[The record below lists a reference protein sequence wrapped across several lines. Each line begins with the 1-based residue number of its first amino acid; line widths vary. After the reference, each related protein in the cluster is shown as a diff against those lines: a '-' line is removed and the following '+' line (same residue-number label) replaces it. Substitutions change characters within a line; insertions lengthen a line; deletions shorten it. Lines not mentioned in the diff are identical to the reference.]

1 MKLPNYNK
9 AWNFLWYQS
18 VWFTAILGR
27 EALEPFLFALLG
39 LHLIWCGHWR
49 TELKLMVSCGIFGV
63 IADSAL
69 SLSGLYLFDPAPSL
83 LPIPL
88 WLVGL
93 WLGFA
98 GTLNHSMSYLMSR
111 PWLASA
117 ASLAA
122 APFSYF
128 AGARFGAV
136 TFGLD
141 AQAVAITI
149 GATWAIL
156 MLLFAKM
163 AAGQKNISLPE
174 NRTAPQLRSA

>member
-1 MKLPNYNK
+1 MKLPNYTK
-9 AWNFLWYQS
+9 LLNFLWYQS

-27 EALEPFLFALLG
+27 EAFEPVLFVLLG
-39 LHLIWCGHWR
+39 LHLFWCDNWR
-49 TELKLMVSCGIFGV
+49 GELRLMLGCGLLGV
-63 IADSAL
+63 LADSVL
-69 SLSGLYLFDPAPSL
+69 SLAGLYLFDPTPTV

-98 GTLNHSMSYLMSR
+98 GTLNHSMSYLVSR

-122 APFSYF
+122 APLSYF
-128 AGARFGAV
+128 AGERFGAV

-141 AQAVAITI
+141 AQAAAITI
-149 GATWAIL
+149 GATWAVL
-156 MLLFAKM
+156 MFMFTKL
-163 AAGQKNISLPE
+163 AAGQKNISLPQ
-174 NRTAPQLRSA
+174 NRNAAQLRSA

>member
-1 MKLPNYNK
+1 MKLPNYTK
-9 AWNFLWYQS
+9 LWNFLWYQG

-27 EALEPFLFALLG
+27 EAFEPVLFALLG
-39 LHLIWCGHWR
+39 LHLAWCDNWR
-49 TELKLMVSCGIFGV
+49 SELRLMLSCGLLGV
-63 IADSAL
+63 FADSAL
-69 SLSGLYLFDPAPSL
+69 SLSGLYLFDPTPTV
-83 LPIPL
+83 LPIPM

-98 GTLNHSMSYLMSR
+98 GTLNRSMSYLVSR

-122 APFSYF
+122 APLSYF

-141 AQAVAITI
+141 AQAAAITI
-149 GATWAIL
+149 GATWAVL
-156 MLLFAKM
+156 MLMFTKL
-163 AAGQKNISLPE
+163 AAGQKNISLPQ
-174 NRTAPQLRSA
+174 NRNAAQLRSA

>member
-1 MKLPNYNK
+1 MRLPNYTK
-9 AWNFLWYQS
+9 FWNFVWYQG
-18 VWFTAILGR
+18 VWFTAIVGR
-27 EALEPFLFALLG
+27 EAFESLLFALLA
-39 LHLIWCGHWR
+39 LHVVWCGNWR
-49 TELKLMVSCGIFGV
+49 TELRLMTCCGLLGV

-69 SLSGLYLFDPAPSL
+69 SLSGLYLFDPVPTL

-98 GTLNHSMSYLMSR
+98 GTLKHSMSYLVSR

-117 ASLAA
+117 ASLGA
-122 APFSYF
+122 APLSYF

-141 AQAVAITI
+141 AQATAITI
-149 GATWAIL
+149 GATWAVL
-156 MLLFAKM
+156 MLVFTKLAS
-163 AAGQKNISLPE
+163 GQKNNFLPQ
-174 NRTAPQLRSA
+174 NRTAAQLRSA

>member
-1 MKLPNYNK
+1 MKLPKYNK

-18 VWFTAILGR
+18 VWFMAILGR
-27 EALEPFLFALLG
+27 EAWEPALFVLLG
-39 LHLIWCGHWR
+39 LHLIWCGNWR
-49 TELKLMVSCGIFGV
+49 AELRLMASCGILGV

-69 SLSGLYLFDPAPSL
+69 SLSGLYLFDPVPAM

-98 GTLNHSMSYLMSR
+98 GTLNHSMSYLAAR

-117 ASLAA
+117 ASLAV
-122 APFSYF
+122 APLSYL

-141 AQAVAITI
+141 VQAVAITI
-149 GATWAIL
+149 GATWAVL
-156 MLLFAKM
+156 MLLFTRL
-163 AAGQKNISLPE
+163 AAAQKNISLPQ
-174 NRTAPQLRSA
+174 NQNAAQLRSA